1 MKIPLYFISD
11 VHLSLVGSSD
21 EQRKRKKLK
30 QFVHH
35 IIEKNGTLVIV
46 GDLFD
51 FWFEYKHV
59 IPKAY
64 FDILAILNEAKLK
77 GVKIHFSY

>member
-11 VHLSLVGSSD
+11 VHLSLVGSSG
-21 EQRKRKKLK
+21 EQIKRKKLK

-46 GDLFD
+46 GDFFD

-64 FDILAILNEAKLK
+64 FDI
-77 GVKIHFSY
+77 